1 MQSVTYYFTF
11 WKNVILLQLHITYYF
26 YALFSTKH
34 FKKEEFLLSKM
45 DKDILDLR
53 LKVVDDNS
61 IEKKII

>member
-26 YALFSTKH
+26 YALFATKH
-34 FKKEEFLLSKM
+34 LKKEEFLLSKM

-53 LKVVDDNS
+53 LKVVDDNG